1 MKSTIKTAMQKHRA
15 KVLKALKTCAIV
27 WIASSQL
34 SWSLPRLSAETYCP
48 VTCEEVYSTDIGGC
62 GYQACRRCPVLAPAV
77 ALAAVA
83 LAGII
88 AVALQTDHGHVHSH
102 SHHRGKCRTSQRSC
116 CN

>member
-1 MKSTIKTAMQKHRA
+1 MKSTIKAALQKHQA
-15 KVLKALKTCAIV
+15 NLLKALKTGAIV

-34 SWSLPRLSAETYCP
+34 NLSVPRLSAETYCP

-62 GYQACRRCPVLAPAV
+62 GYQVCRRCPVLAPAV

-102 SHHRGKCRTSQRSC
+102 SHHRGRCHTPKKC